1 MPGSNIRC
9 SCSTE
14 AKEETLV
21 VLDEAETVDF
31 GIAIG
36 IIYKDFSTAHS
47 FATYCVTSSLF
58 HIFLIGNKLFISCK
72 VIDFVLG
79 FKRTCHDIFKLLMHW
94 DRANILLS
102 TRYSVLFHSLSS
114 QLVSNRS
121 SGLSHQLCLL
131 FFFFLTGILFT
142 CSC

>member
-1 MPGSNIRC
+1 MNLGKHLSLNIFFYFFMKDVINGLMNLVLLPSLFTFNSSWCRVVVKFLVRGTLQLIVWNPRC

-47 FATYCVTSSLF
+47 FATCCVTSSLF
-58 HIFLIGNKLFISCK
+58 HIFLIGNKLFLSCK

-79 FKRTCHDIFKLLMHW
+79 FKRTCYDIF
-94 DRANILLS
+94 
-102 TRYSVLFHSLSS
+102 
-114 QLVSNRS
+114 
-121 SGLSHQLCLL
+121 
-131 FFFFLTGILFT
+131 
-142 CSC
+142 